1 MKPNKQSVKDF
12 KMSLQEQLYYRNYQM
27 GPEPGVPGEPEE
39 PEEEKEE
46 RAQIDTQMLYKKLEK
61 YFYQT
66 RSIYLW
72 GVVDDKSAKDV
83 VTKLMLLEAD
93 KPGDEIKF
101 YISSPGGSV
110 TSGMV
115 IYDTMQMISSP
126 VSTICMGLA
135 ASMGSILL
143 SGGAKGKRFI
153 FPHGEVMIHQPSLGG
168 HIQGV
173 SADMEIHAEQ
183 ILRTKEM
190 GAQILAKNTGQTVER
205 IRRDFER
212 DYWMEAQ
219 KAIEYGIV
227 DGIVQKL

>member
-1 MKPNKQSVKDF
+1 MQPDPGTPTP
-12 KMSLQEQLYYRNYQM
+12 E
-27 GPEPGVPGEPEE
+27 PEPG
-39 PEEEKEE
+39 EEEKEE
-46 RAQIDTQMLYKKLEK
+46 RAQLDTQMLYKRLEK
-61 YFYQT
+61 YFVQT

-72 GVVDDKSAKDV
+72 GVVDDKSSKDV
-83 VTKLMLLEAD
+83 VTKLLLLEAD
-93 KPGDEIKF
+93 DPGKEIKF
-101 YISSPGGSV
+101 FISSPGGAV

-115 IYDTMQMISSP
+115 VYDTMQMLKSP

-143 SGGAKGKRFI
+143 SGGAKGRRFI
-153 FPHGEVMIHQPSLGG
+153 YPHGEVMIHQPSLGG

-205 IRRDFER
+205 IRKDFER
-212 DYWMEAQ
+212 DYWMDAE
-219 KAIEYGIV
+219 KSIEYGIV
-227 DGIVQKL
+227 DNIIDKLY

>member
-1 MKPNKQSVKDF
+1 MIQDLLNNRWNIMQAQPDPGTPAT
-12 KMSLQEQLYYRNYQM
+12 E
-27 GPEPGVPGEPEE
+27 PEPG
-39 PEEEKEE
+39 EEEKEE
-46 RAQIDTQMLYKKLEK
+46 RAQMDTQMLYKRLEK
-61 YFYQT
+61 YFFQT

-72 GVVDDKSAKDV
+72 GVVDDKSSKDV
-83 VTKLMLLEAD
+83 VTKLLLLEAD
-93 KPGDEIKF
+93 KPGEEIKF
-101 YISSPGGSV
+101 FISSPGGAV

-115 IYDTMQMISSP
+115 VYDTMQMIKSP

-143 SGGAKGKRFI
+143 SGGAKGRRFI
-153 FPHGEVMIHQPSLGG
+153 YPHGEVMIHQPSLGG

-190 GAQILAKNTGQTVER
+190 GARILADNTGQTIER
-205 IRRDFER
+205 VRKDFER
-212 DYWMEAQ
+212 DYWMDAA

-227 DGIVQKL
+227 DKIIDKLY

>member
-1 MKPNKQSVKDF
+1 
-12 KMSLQEQLYYRNYQM
+12 MSFQDILMNRYHRF
-27 GPEPGVPGEPEE
+27 GPEPGVPGEPE
-39 PEEEKEE
+39 PDEEEKEE
-46 RAQIDTQMLYKKLEK
+46 RAEVDTRMLYKRMEK
-61 YFYQT
+61 YFYDT

-83 VTKLMLLEAD
+83 VTKLLLLEAD
-93 KPGDEIKF
+93 NPGKEIKF

-115 IYDTMQMISSP
+115 IYDMMKAVTSP

-143 SGGAKGKRFI
+143 SAGEKGKRYI

-168 HIQGV
+168 HIQAV

-190 GAQILAKNTGQTVER
+190 GARILAENTGQTIER
-205 IRRDFER
+205 IKKDFER
-212 DYWMEAQ
+212 DYWMDAE
-219 KAIEYGIV
+219 KSIEYGIV
-227 DGIVQKL
+227 DKIMTKLS

>member
-1 MKPNKQSVKDF
+1 MTQDF
-12 KMSLQEQLYYRNYQM
+12 LYNRFPKMQ
-27 GPEPGVPGEPEE
+27 PEPGEPE
-39 PEEEKEE
+39 PETDEEKEE
-46 RAQIDTQMLYKKLEK
+46 RAQIDTPMLYKRLEK
-61 YFYQT
+61 YFFQT

-72 GVVDDKSAKDV
+72 GVVDDKSSKDV
-83 VTKLMLLEAD
+83 VTKLLLLEAD
-93 KPGDEIKF
+93 NPGKEIKF
-101 YISSPGGSV
+101 YISSPGGAV

-115 IYDTMQMISSP
+115 VYDVMQMIKSP

-143 SGGAKGKRFI
+143 SGGEKGKRFI

-190 GAQILAKNTGQTVER
+190 GARILAENTGQTIER
-205 IRRDFER
+205 VRKDFER
-212 DYWMEAQ
+212 DYWMDAEQ
-219 KAIEYGIV
+219 SIQYGIV
-227 DGIVQKL
+227 DKVLSKMA

>member
-1 MKPNKQSVKDF
+1 
-12 KMSLQEQLYYRNYQM
+12 MSLQDQLYNRLHIMQ
-27 GPEPGVPGEPEE
+27 PQEPGDPGNPED

-46 RAQIDTQMLYKKLEK
+46 RAEMDTRMLYKRLEK

-83 VTKLMLLEAD
+83 VTKLLLLEAD
-93 KPGDEIKF
+93 NPGAEIKF

-115 IYDTMQMISSP
+115 IYDTMRMIKSP

-143 SGGAKGKRFI
+143 SGGAKGRRFI

-190 GAQILAKNTGQTVER
+190 GARILAENTGQTIER
-205 IRRDFER
+205 IRKDFER
-212 DYWMEAQ
+212 DYWMEAD

-227 DGIVQKL
+227 DKVIDRLY

>member
-1 MKPNKQSVKDF
+1 MNFEDILMNRYR
-12 KMSLQEQLYYRNYQM
+12 MS
-27 GPEPGVPGEPEE
+27 PAPATPGEPEHE
-39 PEEEKEE
+39 EEEKEE
-46 RAQIDTQMLYKKLEK
+46 RAEMDTRMLYKRLEK
-61 YFYQT
+61 YFYDT

-83 VTKLMLLEAD
+83 VTKLLLLEAD
-93 KPGDEIKF
+93 APGKEIKF

-115 IYDTMQMISSP
+115 IYDTMQLISSP

-143 SGGAKGKRFI
+143 SGGEKGKRFI
-153 FPHGEVMIHQPSLGG
+153 YPHGEVMIHQPSLGG

-183 ILRTKEM
+183 ILRTKNM
-190 GAQILAKNTGQTVER
+190 GAELLAKNTGQTVER
-205 IRRDFER
+205 IKKDFER
-212 DYWMEAQ
+212 DYWMDAE
-219 KAIEYGIV
+219 KSIEYGIV
-227 DGIVQKL
+227 DKIINKLEK

>member
-1 MKPNKQSVKDF
+1 
-12 KMSLQEQLYYRNYQM
+12 MSLQDQLYNRWNSFQRQ
-27 GPEPGVPGEPEE
+27 PEPGTPGSPEE
-39 PEEEKEE
+39 EEEKEE
-46 RAQIDTQMLYKKLEK
+46 RAEVDTRMLYKKLEK
-61 YFYQT
+61 YFYDT
-66 RSIYLW
+66 RSIYMW
-72 GVVDDKSAKDV
+72 GIVDDKSAKDV
-83 VTKLMLLEAD
+83 VTKLLLLEAD

-101 YISSPGGSV
+101 FISSPGGSV

-115 IYDTMQMISSP
+115 IYDTMRMIKSP

-143 SGGAKGKRFI
+143 SGGKKGRRFI

-190 GAQILAKNTGQTVER
+190 GAKILADNTGQTIER
-205 IRRDFER
+205 IRKDFER
-212 DYWMEAQ
+212 DYWMDAE
-219 KAIEYGIV
+219 KSIEYGIV
-227 DGIVQKL
+227 DKIIDKLY

>member
-1 MKPNKQSVKDF
+1 MKIN
-12 KMSLQEQLYYRNYQM
+12 LQDQLYRRWNVMQPQPDP
-27 GPEPGVPGEPEE
+27 GTPGAPED

-46 RAQIDTQMLYKKLEK
+46 RAEVDTRMLYKRLEK
-61 YFYQT
+61 YFYDT

-72 GVVDDKSAKDV
+72 GIVDDKSAKDV

-101 YISSPGGSV
+101 FISSPGGSV

-115 IYDTMQMISSP
+115 IYDTMRMIKSP

-143 SGGAKGKRFI
+143 SGGTKGKRFI

-173 SADMEIHAEQ
+173 SADMEIQARQ
-183 ILRTKEM
+183 TQRVKEI
-190 GAQILAKNTGQTVER
+190 GATILAENCGKTMEK
-205 IRRDFER
+205 ILKDFDR
-212 DYWMEAQ
+212 DYWLDAKEA
-219 KAIEYGIV
+219 INYGIV
-227 DGIVQKL
+227 D

>member
-1 MKPNKQSVKDF
+1 
-12 KMSLQEQLYYRNYQM
+12 MSFQNILMNRYMHTMQPQ
-27 GPEPGVPGEPEE
+27 PEPGVPGEPE
-39 PEEEKEE
+39 PDEEEKEE
-46 RAQIDTQMLYKKLEK
+46 RAEVDTRMLYKRLEK
-61 YFYQT
+61 YFFET
-66 RSIYLW
+66 RAIYLW

-83 VTKLMLLEAD
+83 VTKLLLLEAD
-93 KPGDEIKF
+93 RPGKEIKF

-115 IYDTMQMISSP
+115 IYDTMKLISSP

-143 SGGAKGKRFI
+143 SGGAKGRRFI

-190 GAQILAKNTGQTVER
+190 GARILAENTGQTIER
-205 IRRDFER
+205 IRKDFER
-212 DYWMEAQ
+212 DYWMDAE
-219 KAIEYGIV
+219 KSIEYGIV
-227 DGIVQKL
+227 DKIIDKLY

>member
-1 MKPNKQSVKDF
+1 MNSQDILMNRYQHR
-12 KMSLQEQLYYRNYQM
+12 MS
-27 GPEPGVPGEPEE
+27 PEPGEPE
-39 PEEEKEE
+39 PEDDEEKEE
-46 RAQIDTQMLYKKLEK
+46 RAETDTRMLYKRMEK
-61 YFYQT
+61 FFYDT

-83 VTKLMLLEAD
+83 VTKLLLLEAD
-93 KPGDEIKF
+93 NPGKEIKF

-115 IYDTMQMISSP
+115 IYDTMKLISSP

-143 SGGAKGKRFI
+143 SAGEKGKRYI
-153 FPHGEVMIHQPSLGG
+153 YPHGEVMIHQPSLGG

-183 ILRTKEM
+183 ILRTKLM
-190 GAQILAKNTGQTVER
+190 GAQILADNTGQTLER
-205 IRRDFER
+205 IKKDFER
-212 DYWMEAQ
+212 DYWMDAE
-219 KAIEYGIV
+219 KSIEYGIV
-227 DGIVQKL
+227 DKILTKLDK